1 LTTGF
6 GHGHQFGRDGVPRR
20 ARIRTG
26 SVLSRTETL
35 LGCVSKQSRIIEIGP
50 SFNPIAPKSG
60 GWNSASIDH
69 LSREGLVAKYSA
81 NSEIDFSRIETVDFV
96 WTGGLLSDA
105 VPSTQH
111 GSFDVFL
118 ASHVIEHTPDL
129 VAFLDAAEVL
139 LKEDGVV
146 ILAVPDKRY
155 CFDYFQQL
163 TTTGQ
168 VLDAH
173 AKQRT
178 RHSGERAFD
187 HYAYAATD
195 GGAESWGQRASR
207 GIRFI
212 HELENAGR
220 VYSLLETT
228 SDYHDLHAWH
238 FVPPSFEL
246 ILLELAALG
255 ETDWRVER
263 ISPTAG
269 WEFFA
274 WLRRGARAEIGSM
287 SVDEL
292 QSQRSLLLKRT
303 LLQTQAQIDWL
314 LASEPQ
320 LARELGGD
328 SSWLTHD
335 ATAAALERTRREV
348 SELRDR
354 LSSKEREYAAA
365 LQRIAALEA
374 STSWRATAPLRRLLA
389 PIRRPRAARA
399 KPTK

>member
-1 LTTGF
+1 
-6 GHGHQFGRDGVPRR
+6 V
-20 ARIRTG
+20 
-26 SVLSRTETL
+26 SSRTESL
-35 LGCVSKQSRIIEIGP
+35 LGSLSKQSRIIEIGP
-50 SFNPIAPKSG
+50 SFNPIAPKSA
-60 GWNSASIDH
+60 GWNTASIDH
-69 LSREGLVAKYSA
+69 LTREGLAAKYESHPGVDV
-81 NSEIDFSRIETVDFV
+81 SKIEPVDFV
-96 WTGGLLSDA
+96 WIGGLLSDA
-105 VPSTQH
+105 VPPEQH

-129 VAFLDAAEVL
+129 VAFLDAAQTL

-155 CFDYFQQL
+155 CFDYFQPL

-173 AKQRT
+173 TKHRQ

-195 GGAESWGQRASR
+195 GGAESWGQRASQ
-207 GIRFI
+207 GIRLI
-212 HELENAGR
+212 HRLEDALQN
-220 VYSLLETT
+220 YSLSENS

-246 ILLELAALG
+246 LLLELGALG

-263 ISPTAG
+263 VTPTAG

-274 WLRRGARAEIGSM
+274 WLRRGAGTHVQSLSAE
-287 SVDEL
+287 EL
-292 QSQRSLLLKRT
+292 QSQRTVLLKRM
-303 LLQTQAQIDWL
+303 LLETQAQIDWL

-320 LARELGGD
+320 LTTKQGGL
-328 SSWLTHD
+328 STWATPFMYE
-335 ATAAALERTRREV
+335 ATAAALEQTQKEV

-354 LSSKEREYAAA
+354 LFDTETKYHIAVDRISA
-365 LQRIAALEA
+365 LQT
-374 STSWRATAPLRRLLA
+374 STSWRATAPFRRLLA
-389 PIRRPRAARA
+389 AIVRPG
-399 KPTK
+399 